1 MNIAIIGAAYTG
13 MEAARYLHGMGHTIS
28 VTTTSERRV
37 AELEAVADR
46 VVVMRGNDRAKMREL
61 LTGQQ
66 AVLLTVAGG
75 MVEKDGQYVMDLELY
90 TDTYV
95 GTAQCLVECL
105 DAAPDLQQVIF
116 TGSWSVYGNA
126 GGAVDVDED
135 TPITPGSPFQQ
146 VYADTES
153 ILFGAAGD
161 RLRVCVFRT
170 GTIYGPQ
177 VGFVPRQL
185 AAQTLPLGGQTV
197 PFDGASPATII
208 HRDDVVNALA
218 FALEHRLAGVY
229 NLVND
234 ISESK
239 ADYFGRMV
247 ATAGGEP
254 INWVGHGTGPKSLS
268 NRKIKDAGYHFLD
281 PLAEHDGEGLLKLP
295 G

>member
-13 MEAARYLHGMGHTIS
+13 MEAARYLHGEGHTVT

-46 VVVMRGNDRAKMREL
+46 VIVMRGNDRARMRDL
-61 LTGQQ
+61 LAGQQ

-75 MVEKDGQYVMDLELY
+75 MVEKDGQYVMDLDLY

-95 GTAQCLVECL
+95 GTARCLVECL
-105 DAAPDLQQVIF
+105 DAAPDLAQVIF

-126 GGAVDVDED
+126 GGADNVDED
-135 TPITPGSPFQQ
+135 TPATPGSPFQQ

-161 RLRVCVFRT
+161 QLRVCVFRT

-177 VGFVPRQL
+177 IGFVPRQL
-185 AAQTLPLGGQTV
+185 TAQTLPLAGRTV

-234 ISESK
+234 ISDSK
-239 ADYFGRMV
+239 ADFFGRMV
-247 ATAGGEP
+247 AAAGGEP

-268 NRKIKDAGYHFLD
+268 NRKIKDAGYVFLD
-281 PLAEHDGEGLLKLP
+281 PLAEHDGKGLL
-295 G
+295 

>member
-13 MEAARYLHGMGHTIS
+13 MEAARYLHGKGHTVT
-28 VTTTSERRV
+28 VTTTGERRV
-37 AELEAVADR
+37 AELAAVADR
-46 VVVMRGNDRAKMREL
+46 VIVMRGNDRTKMRDL
-61 LTGQQ
+61 LAGQQ

-75 MVEKDGQYVMDLELY
+75 MVEKDGQYVMDLDLY

-95 GTAQCLVECL
+95 GTAQCLVDCL
-105 DAAPDLQQVIF
+105 DAAPELEQVIF

-126 GGAVDVDED
+126 GGADDVDED
-135 TPITPGSPFQQ
+135 TPVTPGSPFQQ
-146 VYADTES
+146 VYADTET
-153 ILFGAAGD
+153 ILFDAADD
-161 RLRVCVFRT
+161 RLRICVFRT

-185 AAQTLPLGGQTV
+185 TAQMLPLAGRTV

-254 INWVGHGTGPKSLS
+254 INWVGRGTGPKSLS
-268 NRKIKDAGYHFLD
+268 NRKIKAAGYRFLD
-281 PLAEHDGEGLLKLP
+281 PLAEHDGEGLL
-295 G
+295 